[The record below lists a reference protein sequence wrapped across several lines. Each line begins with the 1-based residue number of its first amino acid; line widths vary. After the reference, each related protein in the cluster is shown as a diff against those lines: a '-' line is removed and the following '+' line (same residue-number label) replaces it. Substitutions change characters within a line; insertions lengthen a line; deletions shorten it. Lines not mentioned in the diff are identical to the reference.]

1 MSKNAAK
8 SNAVSSDNCRQFV
21 DSVIWELHPAH
32 TKPALQKRFAF
43 FKEDPIR
50 SGASQRLFYK
60 GLDVVTTSAIKG
72 ADPLPLSTLA
82 VF

>member
-1 MSKNAAK
+1 MGIAPRTYQAG
-8 SNAVSSDNCRQFV
+8 VE
-21 DSVIWELHPAH
+21 I
-32 TKPALQKRFAF
+32 RFAF
-43 FKEDPIR
+43 LKKDPIR
-50 SGASQRLFYK
+50 SAASQRMFYK